1 MEPSNDEHAI
11 VDLVDVLLR
20 EGAVIKA
27 DLVITVAGVP
37 LVGLSLHAVI
47 AGMTTMEEYGMLTE
61 FDEHCRSRPLRPEE

>member
-1 MEPSNDEHAI
+1 MEPSKDEHAI

-47 AGMTTMEEYGMLTE
+47 AGMTTMQEYGMLAE
-61 FDEHCRSRPLRPEE
+61 FDEHCRSRPLRPEQ